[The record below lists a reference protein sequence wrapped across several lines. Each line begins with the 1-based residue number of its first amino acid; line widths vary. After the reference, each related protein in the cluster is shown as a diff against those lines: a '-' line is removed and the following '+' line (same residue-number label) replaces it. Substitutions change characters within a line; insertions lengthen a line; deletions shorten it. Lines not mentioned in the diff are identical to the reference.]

1 VAEALAIDRKTGTEL
16 WAKAMGKETGK
27 VKVAWEPRDDL
38 TIEDCRAGK
47 DLIGFTEIECHMIFD
62 IKMDFSRKARFVAGG
77 HMTAAPSSIT
87 YSSVVSRDSV
97 RLAFVIAAL
106 NGLDVMMCDI
116 GNAYLNA
123 PCREKIWFKGGP
135 ETGDDQGK
143 VLEMK
148 RAIYGL
154 KSSGA
159 SWRAMLAG
167 TLRDLGF
174 VDTRADP
181 DVWRR
186 PANKADGTPYYELLL
201 VYVDDILLAS
211 HDPRTTLKAIGE
223 VYDIKEGS
231 LGPPDTYLGAQIY
244 KHQLPDGTSAWGMTS
259 EKYVK
264 NAVATVE
271 DLLKNDGGEGEDYQ
285 HLKTTADVPLPKS
298 YKPELDMS
306 KELNDNLS
314 SRYRQLIG
322 ILRWAVELGRVD
334 IYLEVAL
341 LSQYLSN
348 PREGHMEAV
357 YSCFAYLKKHDKS
370 AIVFDPN
377 GVKLCEKA
385 FKEVPV
391 AAWKEFYG
399 DVVEELPPHMPE
411 ARGEAVDITC
421 FVDADHAGNLITRRS
436 HTGILIFVQGAPI
449 IWYSKKQNTVE
460 SSSFGSEFVALRIAR
475 DMIVT
480 LRYKLRMFGVPLKGP
495 ASVLCDNQ
503 GVVKNTSMPQSCL
516 SKRHNSI
523 NYHAVREAAAANILR
538 VGKEDGET
546 NLADPFTK
554 ILSKQKRYDM
564 FSMITYSSMFGRKGP
579 PPNRSGDKRKRE
591 DVTFV

>member
-1 VAEALAIDRKTGTEL
+1 MTE
-16 WAKAMGKETGK
+16 
-27 VKVAWEPRDDL
+27 
-38 TIEDCRAGK
+38 
-47 DLIGFTEIECHMIFD
+47 
-62 IKMDFSRKARFVAGG
+62 
-77 HMTAAPSSIT
+77 APSSIT

-97 RLAFVIAAL
+97 RLAFLIAAL
-106 NGLDVMMCDI
+106 NNLDVMMCDI

-123 PCREKIWFKGGP
+123 PCREKIWFKGGR
-135 ETGDDQGK
+135 ETGEDKGK
-143 VLEMK
+143 VLELK
-148 RAIYGL
+148 RALYGL

-159 SWRAMLAG
+159 SWRSMLAG

-174 VDTRADP
+174 QDTRADP

-186 PANKADGTPYYELLL
+186 PATKPDGTQYYELLL

-211 HDPRTTLKAIGE
+211 HDPRITLKAIGE
-223 VYDIKEGS
+223 VYDIKAGS

-244 KHQLPDGTSAWGMTS
+244 KHHLPDGTWAWGMTS

-264 NAVATVE
+264 NAVVTVE
-271 DLLKNDGGEGEDYQ
+271 DLLRNEDGKGDDYQ
-285 HLKTTADVPLPKS
+285 HLKTTVDVPLPKS
-298 YKPELDMS
+298 YRPELDIS
-306 KELNDNLS
+306 KELTADLS

-341 LSQYLSN
+341 LSQYLSS
-348 PREGHMEAV
+348 PREGHLEAV
-357 YSCFAYLKKHDKS
+357 YSIFAYLKKHDKS

-377 GVKLCEKA
+377 GVELDESA
-385 FKEVPV
+385 FAQVPV

-399 DVVEELPPHMPE
+399 DVVEELPPNMPE
-411 ARGEAVDITC
+411 PRGQAVDITC
-421 FVDADHAGNLITRRS
+421 FVDADHAGNLVTRRS

-449 IWYSKKQNTVE
+449 VWYSKKQNTVE

-480 LRYKLRMFGVPLKGP
+480 LRNKLRMFGVPLRGP

-503 GVVKNTSMPQSCL
+503 GVVKNTSMPESCL
-516 SKRHNSI
+516 SKRHNAI
-523 NYHAVREAAAANILR
+523 NYHSVREAAAAHILR

-554 ILSKQKRYDM
+554 ILSRQKRYDL
-564 FSMITYSSMFGRKGP
+564 FSNITYSSMFGRKGP
-579 PPNRSGDKRKRE
+579 PQDRIETQAGGKRKRE
-591 DVTFV
+591 DVSFV